1 MPTNLPPDYFDA
13 EKRFR
18 EAQTPADKVVCL
30 EEMISTVPKH
40 KGTDKLRADLRR
52 QLSKLKD
59 EAQTQKKHAG
69 HQATYYVEKEG
80 AGQVVVVGPTN
91 VGKSTLVAA
100 LTHADPE
107 ISPGPYTTRKPLPGM
122 MPVEDIQ
129 VQLVDTP
136 PLDRDYVE
144 PGLFDLIRR
153 ADLIL
158 LTVDLQADPLL
169 QLQETLLMLEEH
181 RVTSPDRQDRY
192 TSHERMVFIPLL
204 ILANK
209 CDDENLDE
217 VYDLFCALLG
227 EECPMIPVS
236 ALTGRN
242 FNLLRQRVYQAL
254 EIIRVYAKPPGK
266 DPDMKRPFV
275 LKRGSTVAEL
285 ARKIHRDFYDKLKSA
300 RVWGSSA
307 FEGQMV
313 QRDYELKDGDIV
325 ELKV

>member
-1 MPTNLPPDYFDA
+1 MPTNLPPDYFEA

-18 EAQTPADKVVCL
+18 EAQTPADKVACL

-59 EAQTQKKHAG
+59 EAQSQKKHAG
-69 HQATYYVEKEG
+69 HQTTFYIEKEG
-80 AGQVVVVGPTN
+80 AGQVVLIGPTN
-91 VGKSTLVAA
+91 VGKSRLVAA
-100 LTHADPE
+100 LTHAEPE
-107 ISPGPYTTRKPLPGM
+107 VSSAPYTTHKPIPGM
-122 MPVEDIQ
+122 MQVEGIQ

-136 PLDRDYVE
+136 PLDREYVE

-158 LTVDLQADPLL
+158 LMVDLQADPLL
-169 QLQETLLMLEEH
+169 QLQETLLILEEH
-181 RVTSPDRQDRY
+181 RISSLDRQDRY
-192 TSHERMVFIPLL
+192 ASQERMVFIPLL

-209 CDDENLDE
+209 CDDEDLDE

-236 ALTGRN
+236 ARTRRN
-242 FNLLRQRVYQAL
+242 FDLLGKKVYQVL

-266 DPDMKRPFV
+266 EPDMARPFV
-275 LKRGSTVAEL
+275 LKRGSTVADL

-313 QRDYELKDGDIV
+313 QRDYELKEGDVV